1 MNLWNWR
8 RCRWPSVSLSVVEH
22 LNCQCLPVSAPSTD
36 LAATAA
42 GAGRGRNR
50 SPRLASGPEAAPRG
64 AGVSPALAV
73 PSFSPSSSS
82 RASTTGGKQTPAPA
96 DVVFANDSREE
107 RTRIY
112 YETCQACKK
121 QWDYCEVSPSVC
133 CPSMTFIEFNLAS
146 ATAALAILERASRTF
161 QHTFL
166 KQMGLPYIF

>member
-1 MNLWNWR
+1 M
-8 RCRWPSVSLSVVEH
+8 VEH

-50 SPRLASGPEAAPRG
+50 SPRLASGPEAAPPG

-121 QWDYCEVSPSVC
+121 QWDYCEVSASVC
-133 CPSMTFIEFNLAS
+133 MSLIEIELNLAS
-146 ATAALAILERASRTF
+146 ATAALAILQLASGTSNMLSA
-161 QHTFL
+161 HVT
-166 KQMGLPYIF
+166 I

>member
-1 MNLWNWR
+1 M
-8 RCRWPSVSLSVVEH
+8 VEH

-42 GAGRGRNR
+42 GAGRNR
-50 SPRLASGPEAAPRG
+50 SPRLASGPEAAPPG

-121 QWDYCEVSPSVC
+121 QWDYCEVSPAECRS
-133 CPSMTFIEFNLAS
+133 SMTFIEIEFNFAS
-146 ATAALAILERASRTF
+146 ATAALAIVKRASPTSNF
-161 QHTFL
+161 QHTFCTL
-166 KQMGLPYIF
+166 VRITSRFI